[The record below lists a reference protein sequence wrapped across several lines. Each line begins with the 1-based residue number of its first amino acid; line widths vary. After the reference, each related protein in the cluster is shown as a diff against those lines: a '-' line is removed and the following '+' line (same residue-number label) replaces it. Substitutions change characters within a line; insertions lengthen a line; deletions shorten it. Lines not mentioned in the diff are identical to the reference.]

1 MSFQKA
7 GGNTSVNLF
16 DAVET
21 AVFHAQC
28 RSVKDVALYLR
39 NVHQIRNVDWSEID
53 RLVHAVA
60 TQYKNR

>member
-1 MSFQKA
+1 MSYQKSGA
-7 GGNTSVNLF
+7 SASVNLF

-21 AVFHAQC
+21 AVFHSQC

-39 NVHQIRNVDWSEID
+39 NVHQVRNVDWSEID
-53 RLVHAVA
+53 RLIHNVA